1 MPSKLIFL
9 DFLGILFGIILLS
22 HGGDVLTKS
31 SVDLSL
37 KFSVPKIII
46 GMTVVS
52 FATSAPELI
61 VSLNATLNGF
71 SNFAIGNVIG
81 SNIANIGLVL
91 GIITIIYPITLQQR
105 FYTSDFPI
113 LMLSTF
119 LFYLLLITGNKI
131 SRGEGIVLLVLI
143 SLILIYLFL
152 YQKKS
157 ISEFSDVGDT
167 SKISIPKSIFY
178 VLFSGL
184 LLWLG
189 SETLI
194 KSAISVANKYE
205 ISERVISVTMV
216 AIGTSIPELAASVV
230 ASIKKQND
238 LSIGNLI
245 GSNIFNLLVVIGIT
259 STVLPIEQIDSKIIY
274 NDMLWVILFSA
285 IILPLAYLKKRNVLS
300 RKKGIILLTLYLIF
314 IIPLLIS

>member
-1 MPSKLIFL
+1 M

-91 GIITIIYPITLQQR
+91 GIITIIYPINLQQR

-259 STVLPIEQIDSKIIY
+259 STVLPIEQIDSKIIFS
-274 NDMLWVILFSA
+274 DMLWVILFSA
-285 IILPLAYLKKRNVLS
+285 IILPLAYLKRRNILT

-314 IIPLLIS
+314 IIPLLLS

>member
-1 MPSKLIFL
+1 M

-22 HGGDVLTKS
+22 KGGDILTKS
-31 SVDLSL
+31 SVDISL

-61 VSLNATLNGF
+61 VSLNATIDGLP
-71 SNFAIGNVIG
+71 NFAIGNVLG
-81 SNIANIGLVL
+81 SNIANIGFVL
-91 GIITIIYPITLQQR
+91 GIITIIYPITLKQR
-105 FYTSDFPI
+105 FYSSDFPI
-113 LMLSTF
+113 LIISTVIF
-119 LFYLLLITGNKI
+119 
-131 SRGEGIVLLVLI
+131 
-143 SLILIYLFL
+143 YLFL
-152 YQKKS
+152 YTGKAITRLEGIILIFLITLILLYLFFYQKKS
-157 ISEFSDVGDT
+157 ISDFQDDTNSSD
-167 SKISIPKSIFY
+167 ISINKSFLMI
-178 VLFSGL
+178 LFSGS

-194 KSAISVANKYE
+194 KSAVSVASKFQ
-205 ISERVISVTMV
+205 ISERVISVSMV

-259 STVLPIEQIDSKIIY
+259 STLIPITGVEDRAINYDMIWVLSIS
-274 NDMLWVILFSA
+274 LLLF
-285 IILPLAYLKKRNVLS
+285 PLAFFGKKNILTRT
-300 RKKGIILLTLYLIF
+300 KGIILLLLYVTFL
-314 IIPLLIS
+314 IPLFY

>member
-1 MPSKLIFL
+1 M

-22 HGGDVLTKS
+22 HGGDILTKS
-31 SVDLSL
+31 SVDISL

-91 GIITIIYPITLQQR
+91 GIITIIYPIKLQQR

-119 LFYLLLITGNKI
+119 LFYLLLITGSKI
-131 SRGEGIVLLVLI
+131 SRVEGIILLVFI
-143 SLILIYLFL
+143 SMIITYLFL

-157 ISEFSDVGDT
+157 ISEFSDVGDI
-167 SKISIPKSIFY
+167 SKISIPKSIIY
-178 VLFSGL
+178 ILFSGL

-194 KSAISVANKYE
+194 KSAISIANRYE

-230 ASIKKQND
+230 ASVKKQND

-259 STVLPIEQIDSKIIY
+259 STVLPIEQIDSKIIF

-285 IILPLAYLKKRNVLS
+285 IILPLAYLKRKNILT

-314 IIPLLIS
+314 IIPLILN

>member
-1 MPSKLIFL
+1 M
-9 DFLGILFGIILLS
+9 DFLGILFGVILLS
-22 HGGDVLTKS
+22 HGGDLLTKS
-31 SVDLSL
+31 SVDLSY
-37 KFSVPKIII
+37 KFSIPKIII

-71 SNFAIGNVIG
+71 SSFAVGNVIG

-91 GIITIIYPITLQQR
+91 GIIIIIYPITLQNR
-105 FYTSDFPI
+105 FYNSDFPI
-113 LMLSTF
+113 LMISTF
-119 LFYLLLITGNKI
+119 LFYILLTTGSRI
-131 SRGEGIVLLVLI
+131 SRIEGIILLVSI
-143 SLILIYLFL
+143 CVILIYLFI
-152 YQKKS
+152 YQKKN
-157 ISEFSDVGDT
+157 ISEFSDIND
-167 SKISIPKSIFY
+167 ISSISVPKSVFY
-178 VLFSGL
+178 VFFSGL

-194 KSAISVANKYE
+194 KSSISVANEYG
-205 ISERVISVTMV
+205 ISERVISISMV

-259 STVLPIEQIDSKIIY
+259 STVMPIEMIDSKIIF
-274 NDMLWVILFSA
+274 NDMLWVVFFSA
-285 IILPLAYLKKRNVLS
+285 LILPLAYLSRRNVLT
-300 RKKGIILLTLYLIF
+300 RKKGIILLILYLIF
-314 IIPLLIS
+314 IIPLLVN

>member
-1 MPSKLIFL
+1 M

-22 HGGDVLTKS
+22 HGGDILTKS

-105 FYTSDFPI
+105 FYSSDFPI

-119 LFYLLLITGNKI
+119 LFYILLITGSKI
-131 SRGEGIVLLVLI
+131 SRAEGIILLVSI

-167 SKISIPKSIFY
+167 SKISIPKSIIY

-205 ISERVISVTMV
+205 ISQRVISVTMV

-259 STVLPIEQIDSKIIY
+259 STVLPIEQIDSKIIF

-285 IILPLAYLKKRNVLS
+285 IILPLAYLKRRNILT

-314 IIPLLIS
+314 IIPLLLN

>member
-1 MPSKLIFL
+1 M

-61 VSLNATLNGF
+61 ISLNATLNGF

-119 LFYLLLITGNKI
+119 LFYLLLVTGNKI
-131 SRGEGIVLLVLI
+131 SRGEGIILLVLI
-143 SLILIYLFL
+143 TLILVYLFL

-245 GSNIFNLLVVIGIT
+245 GSNIFNLLVVTGIT
-259 STVLPIEQIDSKIIY
+259 STVLPIEQIESKMIF
-274 NDMLWVILFSA
+274 NDILWVILFSA
-285 IILPLAYLKKRNVLS
+285 IILPLAY
-300 RKKGIILLTLYLIF
+300 
-314 IIPLLIS
+314 

>member
-1 MPSKLIFL
+1 L

-131 SRGEGIVLLVLI
+131 TRVEGIILLVSI

-157 ISEFSDVGDT
+157 ISEFSDIGDT
-167 SKISIPKSIFY
+167 SKIFIPQSIFY

-194 KSAISVANKYE
+194 KSAITVANKYE
-205 ISERVISVTMV
+205 ISERVISITMV

-238 LSIGNLI
+238 ISIGNLI

-259 STVLPIEQIDSKIIY
+259 STVFPIEQIESKIIF

-285 IILPLAYLKKRNVLS
+285 VILPLAYLKRRNILT
-300 RKKGIILLTLYLIF
+300 RKKGIIILTLYLIF
-314 IIPLLIS
+314 IIPLILN

>member
-1 MPSKLIFL
+1 M

-259 STVLPIEQIDSKIIY
+259 STVLPIEQIESKIIF

-285 IILPLAYLKKRNVLS
+285 IILPLAYLKRRNILT

-314 IIPLLIS
+314 IIPLLLS

>member
-1 MPSKLIFL
+1 M

-178 VLFSGL
+178 VLFSGF

-259 STVLPIEQIDSKIIY
+259 STVLPIEQIDSKIIFS
-274 NDMLWVILFSA
+274 DMLWVILFSA
-285 IILPLAYLKKRNVLS
+285 IILPLAYLKRRNILT

-314 IIPLLIS
+314 IIPLLLS

>member
-1 MPSKLIFL
+1 M

-22 HGGDVLTKS
+22 HGGDLLTKS
-31 SVDLSL
+31 SVDISL

-46 GMTVVS
+46 GMTIVS

-61 VSLNATLNGF
+61 VSLNATLDGF
-71 SNFAIGNVIG
+71 SNFAIGNVLG

-91 GIITIIYPITLQQR
+91 GIITIIYPISLKQR
-105 FYTSDFPI
+105 FYTSDFPLLLISTCIFYFIIFTGNQISRPEGFI
-113 LMLSTF
+113 LLLSITAI
-119 LFYLLLITGNKI
+119 LFYLF
-131 SRGEGIVLLVLI
+131 V
-143 SLILIYLFL
+143 

-157 ISEFSDVGDT
+157 ISEFSDDFDR
-167 SKISIPKSIFY
+167 SKISISKSFLHII
-178 VLFSGL
+178 FSGF

-194 KSAISVANKYE
+194 KSAISVATQFE
-205 ISERVISVTMV
+205 ISQRVISITMV

-230 ASIKKQND
+230 ASLKKQND

-259 STVLPIEQIDSKIIY
+259 SSISPMYGIENSTIY
-274 NDMLWVILFSA
+274 NDMLWVVLFSV
-285 IILPLAYLKKRNVLS
+285 IILPLALVGRKSVLT
-300 RKKGIILLTLYLIF
+300 RKKGIMLLALYLIF
-314 IIPLLIS
+314 IIPLLS

>member
-1 MPSKLIFL
+1 L

-22 HGGDVLTKS
+22 HGGDLLTKS
-31 SVDLSL
+31 SVDISL

-46 GMTVVS
+46 GMTIVS

-61 VSLNATLNGF
+61 VSLNATLDGF
-71 SNFAIGNVIG
+71 SNFAIGNVLG

-91 GIITIIYPITLQQR
+91 GIITIIYPISLKQR
-105 FYTSDFPI
+105 FYTSDFPLLLI
-113 LMLSTF
+113 STCIF
-119 LFYLLLITGNKI
+119 YFIIFTGNQISRPEGFVLIFSITAILFYLFI
-131 SRGEGIVLLVLI
+131 
-143 SLILIYLFL
+143 

-157 ISEFSDVGDT
+157 ISEFSDNFDR
-167 SKISIPKSIFY
+167 SKISISKSFLDII
-178 VLFSGL
+178 FSGF

-194 KSAISVANKYE
+194 KSAISVATQFE
-205 ISERVISVTMV
+205 ISQRVISITMV

-230 ASIKKQND
+230 ASLKKQND

-259 STVLPIEQIDSKIIY
+259 SSISPMYGIENSTIY
-274 NDMLWVILFSA
+274 NDMLWVVLFSV
-285 IILPLAYLKKRNVLS
+285 IILPLALVGRKSVLT
-300 RKKGIILLTLYLIF
+300 RKKGIMLLALYLIF
-314 IIPLLIS
+314 IIPLLS

>member
-1 MPSKLIFL
+1 L

-22 HGGDVLTKS
+22 HGGDLLTKS
-31 SVDLSL
+31 SVDISL

-46 GMTVVS
+46 GMTIVS

-61 VSLNATLNGF
+61 VSLNATLDGF
-71 SNFAIGNVIG
+71 SNFAIGNVLG

-91 GIITIIYPITLQQR
+91 GIITIIYPISLKQR
-105 FYTSDFPI
+105 FYTSDFPLLVI
-113 LMLSTF
+113 STCI
-119 LFYLLLITGNKI
+119 FYFIIFTGNQI
-131 SRGEGIVLLVLI
+131 SRPEGFILLFSITV
-143 SLILIYLFL
+143 ILLYLFI

-157 ISEFSDVGDT
+157 ISEFSDDFDR
-167 SKISIPKSIFY
+167 SKISISKSFLHII
-178 VLFSGL
+178 FSGF

-194 KSAISVANKYE
+194 KSAISVATQFE
-205 ISERVISVTMV
+205 ISQRVISITMV

-230 ASIKKQND
+230 ASLKKQND

-259 STVLPIEQIDSKIIY
+259 SSISPMYGIENSTIY
-274 NDMLWVILFSA
+274 IDMLWVVLFSV
-285 IILPLAYLKKRNVLS
+285 IILPLALVGRKSVLT
-300 RKKGIILLTLYLIF
+300 RKKGITLLVLYLIF
-314 IIPLLIS
+314 IIPFLS

>member
-1 MPSKLIFL
+1 M

-22 HGGDVLTKS
+22 HGGDLLTKS
-31 SVDLSL
+31 SVDISL

-46 GMTVVS
+46 GMTIVS

-61 VSLNATLNGF
+61 VSLNATLDGF
-71 SNFAIGNVIG
+71 SNFAIGNVLG

-91 GIITIIYPITLQQR
+91 GIITIIYPISLKQR
-105 FYTSDFPI
+105 FYTSDFPLLVI
-113 LMLSTF
+113 STCI
-119 LFYLLLITGNKI
+119 FYFIIFTGNQI
-131 SRGEGIVLLVLI
+131 SRPEGFILLFSITV
-143 SLILIYLFL
+143 ILLYLFI

-157 ISEFSDVGDT
+157 ISEFYDDFDR
-167 SKISIPKSIFY
+167 SKISISKSFLHII
-178 VLFSGL
+178 FSGF

-194 KSAISVANKYE
+194 KSAISVATQFE
-205 ISERVISVTMV
+205 ISQRVISITMV

-230 ASIKKQND
+230 ASLKKQND

-259 STVLPIEQIDSKIIY
+259 SSISPMYGIENSTIY
-274 NDMLWVILFSA
+274 KDMLWVVLFSA
-285 IILPLAYLKKRNVLS
+285 IILPLALVGRKSVLT
-300 RKKGIILLTLYLIF
+300 RKKGIILLVLYLIF
-314 IIPLLIS
+314 IIPLIS

>member
-1 MPSKLIFL
+1 M

-22 HGGDVLTKS
+22 HGGDILTKS
-31 SVDLSL
+31 SVDISL

-71 SNFAIGNVIG
+71 SNFAVGNVIG

-131 SRGEGIVLLVLI
+131 SRVEGIILLVMI

-157 ISEFSDVGDT
+157 ISAFSDAGDT

-194 KSAISVANKYE
+194 KSAISVANRYE

-216 AIGTSIPELAASVV
+216 AIGTSIHELAASVV

-259 STVLPIEQIDSKIIY
+259 STVLPIEQIDSKIIFS
-274 NDMLWVILFSA
+274 DMLWVILFSA
-285 IILPLAYLKKRNVLS
+285 IILPLAYLKRKNILT
-300 RKKGIILLTLYLIF
+300 RKKGIVLLTLYLIF
-314 IIPLLIS
+314 TIPLLLS

>member
-1 MPSKLIFL
+1 L

-105 FYTSDFPI
+105 FYSSDFPI

-119 LFYLLLITGNKI
+119 LFYILLITANKI
-131 SRGEGIVLLVLI
+131 SRAEGIILLVSI

-167 SKISIPKSIFY
+167 SKISIPKSIIY

-259 STVLPIEQIDSKIIY
+259 STVLPIEQIDSKIIF

-285 IILPLAYLKKRNVLS
+285 IILPLAYLKRRNILT

-314 IIPLLIS
+314 IIPLILS

>member
-1 MPSKLIFL
+1 M

-61 VSLNATLNGF
+61 VSLNATINGF

-259 STVLPIEQIDSKIIY
+259 STVLPIEQIDSKIIF

-285 IILPLAYLKKRNVLS
+285 IILPLAYLKRRNILT

-314 IIPLLIS
+314 IIPLLLS

>member
-1 MPSKLIFL
+1 M

-131 SRGEGIVLLVLI
+131 SRGEGIILLVLI
-143 SLILIYLFL
+143 SIILIYLFL

-259 STVLPIEQIDSKIIY
+259 STVLPIEQIDSKIIF

-285 IILPLAYLKKRNVLS
+285 IILPLAYLKRKNVLT

-314 IIPLLIS
+314 IIPLLFS

>member
-1 MPSKLIFL
+1 M

-131 SRGEGIVLLVLI
+131 SRGEGVVLLVLI

-157 ISEFSDVGDT
+157 ISEFSDLGDT

-259 STVLPIEQIDSKIIY
+259 STVLPIEQIDSKIIF
-274 NDMLWVILFSA
+274 NDMLWVIFFSA
-285 IILPLAYLKKRNVLS
+285 IILPLAYLKRRNILT

-314 IIPLLIS
+314 IIPLLLS

>member
-1 MPSKLIFL
+1 M

-71 SNFAIGNVIG
+71 SNFALGNVIG

-259 STVLPIEQIDSKIIY
+259 STVLPIEQIDSKIIF

-285 IILPLAYLKKRNVLS
+285 IILPLAYLKRKNILT

-314 IIPLLIS
+314 IIPLLLS

>member
-1 MPSKLIFL
+1 
-9 DFLGILFGIILLS
+9 
-22 HGGDVLTKS
+22 
-31 SVDLSL
+31 
-37 KFSVPKIII
+37 
-46 GMTVVS
+46 MTVVS

-91 GIITIIYPITLQQR
+91 GIITIIYPINLQQR

-131 SRGEGIVLLVLI
+131 SRGEGIILLVLI
-143 SLILIYLFL
+143 SIILIYLFL

-157 ISEFSDVGDT
+157 ISEFSDVANT

-259 STVLPIEQIDSKIIY
+259 STVLPIEQIESKIIF
-274 NDMLWVILFSA
+274 NDMLWVVLFSA
-285 IILPLAYLKKRNVLS
+285 IILPLAYLKRKNVLT

-314 IIPLLIS
+314 IIPLLLS

>member
-1 MPSKLIFL
+1 M

-22 HGGDVLTKS
+22 HGGDLLTKS
-31 SVDLSL
+31 SVDISL

-46 GMTVVS
+46 GMTIVS

-61 VSLNATLNGF
+61 VSLNATLDGF
-71 SNFAIGNVIG
+71 SNFAIGNVLG

-91 GIITIIYPITLQQR
+91 GIITIIYPISLKQR
-105 FYTSDFPI
+105 FYTSDFP
-113 LMLSTF
+113 
-119 LFYLLLITGNKI
+119 LLLISTCIFYFIIFTGNQI
-131 SRGEGIVLLVLI
+131 SRPEGFVLI
-143 SLILIYLFL
+143 FLITAILLYLFI

-157 ISEFSDVGDT
+157 ISEFSDDFDR
-167 SKISIPKSIFY
+167 SKISISKSFLHII
-178 VLFSGL
+178 FSGF

-194 KSAISVANKYE
+194 KSAISVATQFE
-205 ISERVISVTMV
+205 ISQRVISITMV

-230 ASIKKQND
+230 ASLKKQND

-259 STVLPIEQIDSKIIY
+259 SSISPMYGIENSTIY
-274 NDMLWVILFSA
+274 NDMLWVVLFSV
-285 IILPLAYLKKRNVLS
+285 IILPLALVGRKSVLT
-300 RKKGIILLTLYLIF
+300 RKKGIMLLALYLIF
-314 IIPLLIS
+314 IIPLLS

>member
-1 MPSKLIFL
+1 L
-9 DFLGILFGIILLS
+9 DFLGVLFGIILLS

-91 GIITIIYPITLQQR
+91 GIITIIYPINLQQR

-131 SRGEGIVLLVLI
+131 SRGEGIILLVLI
-143 SLILIYLFL
+143 SIILIYLFL

-157 ISEFSDVGDT
+157 ISEFSDVINT

-259 STVLPIEQIDSKIIY
+259 STVLPIEQIDSKIIF

-285 IILPLAYLKKRNVLS
+285 IILPLAYLKSRNILT

-314 IIPLLIS
+314 IIPLILS